1 MSNLKPRVKSASW
14 RYGILAIAGI
24 VIGFV
29 VVNAVLTQVIAARLG
44 HHSALGSPLIG
55 ELYHPFAW
63 WSWQYQFRYT
73 AKGLFG
79 IAYIAHVV
87 LVAGVLLT
95 AVIVRARN
103 RRPVGY
109 DDLHGTAHWA
119 TRQEIDRMAVIEG
132 KGVYIGGW
140 EEEV

>member
-1 MSNLKPRVKSASW
+1 MSNQKPRVRSASW
-14 RYGILAIAGI
+14 RYALLAIIGI

-29 VVNAVLTQVIAARLG
+29 VVNAALTQAIAARLG
-44 HHSALGSPLIG
+44 YHPVLGVPLIG
-55 ELYHPFAW
+55 DLYHPFAW
-63 WSWQYQFRYT
+63 WSWQYQFRHT

-79 IAYIAHVV
+79 IAYIAHVL

-95 AVIVRARN
+95 VVIVRARN

-119 TRQEIDRMAVIEG
+119 TREEIDRMTVMEG

-140 EEEV
+140 EEEI